1 MMSAIYGWLTRDL
14 MSLKLFI
21 ARVLIVENKTNV
33 ELYARL
39 ILLIKLLDVD
49 HEQCCL

>member
-1 MMSAIYGWLTRDL
+1 

-33 ELYARL
+33 KLNARL
-39 ILLIKLLDVD
+39 NILF
-49 HEQCCL
+49 